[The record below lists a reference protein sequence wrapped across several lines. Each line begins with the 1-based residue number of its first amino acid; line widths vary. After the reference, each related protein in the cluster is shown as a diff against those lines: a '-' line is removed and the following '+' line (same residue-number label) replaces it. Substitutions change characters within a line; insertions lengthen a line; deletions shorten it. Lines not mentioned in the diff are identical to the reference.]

1 MLFGGVAGDG
11 EPRSK
16 LTMNDPSRK
25 PNDLTGNSVGRFRI
39 KQRLGS
45 GGMGEVY
52 LADDPQLKRTVAIKR
67 MSVRLVGDEHHR
79 QRFLREAQ
87 MASRLN
93 DSHIAA
99 IYDVLEREGEIFLVM
114 EYVEGKT
121 LRQCMKEPMKL
132 DEFLPIAVQCAQA
145 LAVAHGQGVLHRDIK
160 PDNIMVTPQG
170 QVKILDFGL
179 ARRATT
185 AEETEAFETE
195 AGAISGT
202 AGYIAPEVL
211 VGRESDE
218 RGDIFS
224 LGVVFYEAL
233 AGEHPF
239 RAQTNIA
246 TSSRVLHV
254 DPPPPS
260 SVNQAVPPE
269 LDRVV
274 MRMLEKT
281 PGARYQTAK
290 ELAAELDW
298 MERSGTTPTIVGL
311 PMPDVG
317 VQRARRRR
325 IVISAVAAV
334 AAIALLAAIPQVRRT
349 VAGWMGAGPSPTT
362 SATASP
368 AATSERQ
375 LAVLPFTALGGTPA
389 QQAFAAGLT
398 DTVTARLAQL
408 SATHALSVV
417 PANVVFSKKVDSAD
431 AARRQFGVNLVL
443 TGSLQQA
450 GDQIRVTYAL
460 VDART
465 QRQLSANTETAAVK
479 NPFAVE
485 DDVAA
490 GVLDMLKVQLDPSE
504 RKAYEA
510 KGTDKPDAYAFY
522 LQGMGY
528 LENYSR
534 EENITSAI
542 DVFQHSLE
550 IDPRYARAYAGL
562 GLAYWQRYVLTSD
575 TKWTAPSVQSCN
587 RALTLDSSLAAAHIC
602 LGTVANGTGK
612 YQEGVAQFQKAL
624 AIRPTDDRA
633 YQGLASAYAKLG
645 RTAEAEQ
652 TYQKAIRLRPQYWAG
667 YNWLGFF
674 YYQHGRYEDAVRM
687 FQQVVALAPDS
698 FQGYYD
704 LGGVYV
710 VMGDFA
716 KAVPVLQHSIA
727 IRPTGAAY
735 GNLGTALFYE
745 RRYDEAVTNFEKAA
759 EIDPRDYV
767 SWRNVGDGYYW
778 ASGKHQQAEVAYR
791 KAIALTEDALRVNP
805 NDAEPYKTLAAC
817 QAMLG
822 AKQQAIAAINRALA
836 LAPDDPETKYIAAIV
851 YTQLGEK
858 EQGIAWLEKALTGG
872 YSPKMARN
880 EPAFDALRSM
890 KDFPRSLVN

>member
-1 MLFGGVAGDG
+1 MSDH
-11 EPRSK
+11 
-16 LTMNDPSRK
+16 SRN
-25 PNDLTGNSVGRFRI
+25 PTDLSGSSVGRFQIR
-39 KQRLGS
+39 KRLGS

-67 MSVRLVGDEHHR
+67 MSLRYMGDEHHR

-93 DSHIAA
+93 DSRIAA
-99 IYDVLEREGEIFLVM
+99 IYDVFEREGEIFLVM
-114 EYVEGKT
+114 EHVEGKT
-121 LRQCMKEPMKL
+121 LRERLKEPMKL
-132 DEFLPIAVQCAQA
+132 EEFLPIAVQCAQG

-160 PDNIMVTPQG
+160 PDNIMVTSSG

-179 ARRATT
+179 ARRLT
-185 AEETEAFETE
+185 AGEETEAFETE

-218 RGDIFS
+218 RSDIFS

-239 RAQTNIA
+239 RGQTNIA

-260 SVNQAVPPE
+260 SVNPVVPPE

-281 PGARYQTAK
+281 PATRYQAAK
-290 ELAAELDW
+290 ELAEELDW

-311 PMPDVG
+311 PIRETQPE
-317 VQRARRRR
+317 ARPSRGRLVL
-325 IVISAVAAV
+325 IATLGAVAV
-334 AAIALLAAIPQVRRT
+334 IALLAAIPGVRRT
-349 VAGWMGAGPSPTT
+349 VAGWMGASPGP
-362 SATASP
+362 TASP

-398 DTVTARLAQL
+398 DTVTARLARL
-408 SATHALSVV
+408 SATHSLSVV
-417 PANVVFSKKVDSAD
+417 PANQVFSKKVDSAD

-450 GDQIRVTYAL
+450 GDQIRVTYTL

-465 QRQLSANTETAAVK
+465 LRQLNANTETAAAK

-490 GVLDMLKVQLDPSE
+490 GVLEMLKVQLDPSE
-504 RKAYEA
+504 KKTYEA

-528 LENYSR
+528 LENYTR
-534 EENITSAI
+534 EENVTSAI
-542 DVFQHSLE
+542 DVFQHALD
-550 IDPRYARAYAGL
+550 IDPHYARAYAGL
-562 GLAYWQRYVLTSD
+562 GEAYWQRYVLSND
-575 TKWTAPSVQSCN
+575 AKWTAPSLKACN
-587 RALTLDSSLAAAHIC
+587 SALTMDANLAEAHVC

-612 YQEGVAQFQKAL
+612 YQEAVAQFQKAL

-633 YQGLASAYAKLG
+633 YQGLAAAYGKLG

-652 TYQKAIRLRPQYWAG
+652 TFQKAIRLRPQYWAG
-667 YNWLGFF
+667 YSWLGVF
-674 YYQHGRYEDAVRM
+674 YDNQGRYEDAERM

-704 LGGVYV
+704 LGAVYV
-710 VMGDFA
+710 QMGDFA
-716 KAVPVLQHSIA
+716 KAVPAMERSIA
-727 IRPTGAAY
+727 IRPTGTAY
-735 GNLGTALFYE
+735 SNLGTALFYLH
-745 RRYDEAVTNFEKAA
+745 RYPEAVKNFEQATEYEPKN
-759 EIDPRDYV
+759 YV
-767 SWRNVGDGYYW
+767 AWRNLGDGYHW
-778 ASGKHQQAEVAYR
+778 TPGKSEQATAAYR
-791 KAIALTEDALRVNP
+791 KAIELANETLRVNP
-805 NDAEPYKTLAAC
+805 KEVDAYKVLAAC

-822 AKQQAIAAINRALA
+822 AKQQAIAATAQLLA
-836 LAPDDPETKYIAAIV
+836 LAPGDPDAMYIAAVV

-858 EQGIAWLEKALTGG
+858 EQGIDWLKKTLAAGT
-872 YSPKMARN
+872 SAVMARN
-880 EPAFDALRSM
+880 DPAFDSLRSM
-890 KDFPRSLVN
+890 KDFPRNLVN